1 MNITT
6 SALPS
11 NPEQALAQE
20 QFFEEHV
27 SNAVWDAFM
36 QRTGS
41 LLLCFGTPR
50 AVSRVTEKVPSTS
63 RHCRTSI
70 LETCT
75 ASLTLTDDL
84 FLLLTTYG
92 VVNE

>member
-1 MNITT
+1 MRSGVVVLSEPVIDDELRLLGRREPLCIENL
-6 SALPS
+6 SA
-11 NPEQALAQE
+11 
-20 QFFEEHV
+20 
-27 SNAVWDAFM
+27 
-36 QRTGS
+36 QRAGS
-41 LLLCFGTPR
+41 LLLWFGTPR

-70 LETCT
+70 LETRT

-84 FLLLTTYG
+84 FLLLTTSG